1 MSVIASAV
9 DRVSDPV
16 LTAGDRFE
24 HVMALHFDPQGS
36 ASRGVV
42 RAIVDRDGRVDE
54 PGFVDRSRLY
64 AVAMDSPY
72 EAHIEDPIEIEGAR
86 EVVES
91 LPEAEGR
98 TFLGFEDPNLW
109 RADGAVHLYCT
120 IPLLDRSSDTLSMYL
135 GHAVGPD
142 IDALAMTEPTLGPE
156 PDHAGAKELAV
167 APPTRAGVR
176 HNLVESSD
184 RRDGRTYS
192 VLRTA
197 TATDLGTPWRYGGV
211 ALHPDDL
218 PYDWCAGHL
227 STGPLLPRSVVDL
240 GPDRRVGLLNGRSA
254 TERVAGRERFGTFA
268 VGLMVYDTERGSVE
282 WVSDSPLIDDPAART
297 ITFASAFRELDDCG
311 VIYAHVD
318 DDAVRAYRVDPDALA
333 ALVPAAA

>member
-1 MSVIASAV
+1 MSVIAGAV
-9 DRVSDPV
+9 DCVSEPV
-16 LTAGDRFE
+16 LTSGDRFE

-64 AVAMDSPY
+64 TVAMDSPY
-72 EAHIEDPIEIEGAR
+72 DARIEGAI
-86 EVVES
+86 EIDGAQSVVAG
-91 LPEAEGR
+91 LPEAEDR

-109 RADGAVHLYCT
+109 REDGTVHLYCT

-135 GHAVGPD
+135 GHAEGPD
-142 IDALAMTEPTLGPE
+142 IDTLSMTAPTLGPE

-167 APPTRAGVR
+167 APLTRAGVR

-218 PYDWCAGHL
+218 PHDWCAGHL
-227 STGPLLPRSVVDL
+227 STGPLLPRSFVDL

-254 TERVAGRERFGTFA
+254 TERVAGRDRFGTFA
-268 VGLMVYDTERGSVE
+268 VGMMVYNTETGTVE
-282 WVSDSPLIDDPAART
+282 WVSDRPLIDDPAART
-297 ITFASAFRELDDCG
+297 ITFASAFRELEDTG

-318 DDAVRAYRVDPDALA
+318 DDSIRAYRVDPDALA
-333 ALVPAAA
+333 ALVPPAA